1 MFKFFKNVGNSN
13 KVWGLLNSRY
23 FNTLGGKIGNT
34 VLKIKEESGAG
45 SRLIIQTDNEN
56 VKAILQKEE
65 SNIINDIHAEL
76 GILITG
82 ITIT

>member
-34 VLKIKEESGAG
+34 VLKIREESGAD
-45 SRLIIQTDNEN
+45 SHLIIQTDNEN
-56 VKAILQKEE
+56 VKEILQKEE
-65 SNIINDIHAEL
+65 SNIIKDIHAEL

-82 ITIT
+82 MTIL